1 VLDRLKNWRFR
12 RALRDGM
19 RKKKHPASGQ
29 GVNLDTARSVSIL
42 FDATQVDERKVVT
55 DFARQLQH
63 KGTTVRLLGY
73 FTTDI
78 GESTF
83 AFPAFT
89 RQDLNWYGVP
99 KKQPAVD
106 DFLRAETDLLLVLQA
121 QATPLFD
128 YLAALTPAA
137 FKVGPVSYTTPA
149 YDVMLD
155 VPAKADH
162 RYLIQ
167 QIQQVLK
174 VTNAPLQPA

>member
-1 VLDRLKNWRFR
+1 MLEQLKNWLFR
-12 RALRDGM
+12 RALRKGM
-19 RKKKHPASGQ
+19 RQTKCPASGR
-29 GVNLDTARSVSIL
+29 GINLNSARSVAIL
-42 FDATQVDERKVVT
+42 FDATRVDERKVVA
-55 DFARQLQH
+55 DFARQLRDR
-63 KGTTVRLLGY
+63 GTTVRPLGY
-73 FTTDI
+73 FTNDI

-83 AFPAFT
+83 AFPAFAGKE
-89 RQDLNWYGVP
+89 LNWYGVP
-99 KKQPAVD
+99 KKQASVD
-106 DFLRAETDLLLVLQA
+106 DFLSREVDLLLVLQA

-167 QIQQVLK
+167 QMQQVLK
-174 VTNAPLQPA
+174 VTNAQLQPA